1 MIKNN
6 SLVNSG
12 SFLIF
17 KKNILPFLRPAAN
30 SVYNCHN
37 PKGIKLI
44 TGLRLG
50 LSHLKEHKFKCNF
63 QESLKLVSAIF
74 YQIFIFLQMIAPQK
88 L

>member
-1 MIKNN
+1 MIKND

-63 QESLKLVSAIF
+63 YFSPNDSPSKTMKNVF
-74 YQIFIFLQMIAPQK
+74 YFI
-88 L
+88 